1 MLNKVLFADFK
12 ISSAKLVF
20 DGRYACTQSSLLK
33 NGFVQ
38 SFQVLDNKDEN
49 KKLA

>member
-1 MLNKVLFADFK
+1 MFADFK
-12 ISSAKLVF
+12 TASTKKVF
-20 DGRYACTQSSLLK
+20 DGRYACTHVSLLK

-49 KKLA
+49 KK